1 MNNRNDK
8 EKARKGEFATL
19 DASRWLER
27 ISVVFRFRKPFFA
40 RKISRNSRFWFF
52 AFLHFRDFSLFDFCQ
67 KIFLPSHSIKKQ
79 VRAGRMV
86 QIQVEDLKYMTNVNL
101 YFRRD
106 PKNMELYETFFK
118 ALQQQSL
125 GG

>member
-1 MNNRNDK
+1 M
-8 EKARKGEFATL
+8 
-19 DASRWLER
+19 
-27 ISVVFRFRKPFFA
+27 
-40 RKISRNSRFWFF
+40 
-52 AFLHFRDFSLFDFCQ
+52 
-67 KIFLPSHSIKKQ
+67 PSHAIKKQ
-79 VRAGRMV
+79 VRAGRML

-106 PKNMELYETFFK
+106 AKNTDLFETFYK